1 MLTDQEK
8 QKFIDESVLPNFRH
22 LIDSNIYSVIFDFN
36 YKIVIGTNLS
46 VISVGCNTLEEMQG
60 WSFANY
66 ANEELAQQIFGEHYT
81 PQSQEY
87 IHQYAEK
94 IFRVQQRVFNEKSVI
109 SFLDLLPY
117 DGLLKFYIVMYVPV
131 LHPSGEVVAIQS
143 FATRTKLFSHQDYFN
158 QLSYNQQPIMETLPS
173 LTFRE
178 QEIMFLLAY
187 GFTQEEMSQI
197 LKVHRS
203 TIASIIATQLSVKF
217 GLAGGNTK
225 ALSQKAVQHNYHKTI
240 PSSLYRPH
248 IIVLNED
255 IKDM

>member
-94 IFRVQQRVFNEKSVI
+94 IFRVQ
-109 SFLDLLPY
+109 
-117 DGLLKFYIVMYVPV
+117 
-131 LHPSGEVVAIQS
+131 
-143 FATRTKLFSHQDYFN
+143 
-158 QLSYNQQPIMETLPS
+158 
-173 LTFRE
+173 
-178 QEIMFLLAY
+178 
-187 GFTQEEMSQI
+187 
-197 LKVHRS
+197 
-203 TIASIIATQLSVKF
+203 
-217 GLAGGNTK
+217 
-225 ALSQKAVQHNYHKTI
+225 
-240 PSSLYRPH
+240 
-248 IIVLNED
+248 
-255 IKDM
+255 